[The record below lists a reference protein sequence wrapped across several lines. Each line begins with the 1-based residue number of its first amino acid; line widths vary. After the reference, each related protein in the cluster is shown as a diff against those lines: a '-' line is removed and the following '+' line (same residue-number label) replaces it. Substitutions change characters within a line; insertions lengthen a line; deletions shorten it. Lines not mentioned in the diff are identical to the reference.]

1 MRQVFDFAHT
11 VKAAYQRVQSR
22 LDTRILELA
31 RDGKTKRFKAKR
43 DKGHESEIRLT
54 LEAQRQGNPAPIPLE
69 ELEEVSAATIA
80 IEEAT
85 GAEKIALPPATHA
98 PAV

>member
-1 MRQVFDFAHT
+1 MCNRAWALF
-11 VKAAYQRVQSR
+11 
-22 LDTRILELA
+22 RILELA

-80 IEEAT
+80 IEEAI
-85 GAEKIALPPATHA
+85 GAEKIALPPSTHA